1 MLDPIADS
9 WEARISSVRM
19 SSKNLVGDNAKKYKK
34 VWKIDVQMGG
44 NLTPCSQ
51 ENLVVQKQKRENSP
65 ESFAFKILDLIIQCP
80 RLSQMEVFDRPNSCF
95 NPLLWNPIPTRTH
108 MHGLVTDAR

>member
-1 MLDPIADS
+1 M
-9 WEARISSVRM
+9 W
-19 SSKNLVGDNAKKYKK
+19 KNAKKYRQ
-34 VWKIDVQMGG
+34 IDVQMGEKM
-44 NLTPCSQ
+44 TPCSQ
-51 ENLVVQKQKRENSP
+51 ENLVVQKQKRGISP
-65 ESFAFKILDLIIQCP
+65 ESFAFKILDLIIQWT